1 MNNINNLA
9 EDIPETTHEFLIDL
23 VGSVTKRRF
32 AGEFKCKIPTL
43 KDQAMIDKHRAVLNG
58 EFPVYLD
65 AGILKL
71 HKMISYLRYTI
82 VDAPMFWRNSDMG
95 YELRDFN
102 VIEGVY
108 DEVMAFEDQ
117 WLKTIWGEDQKDEST
132 EKES

>member
-1 MNNINNLA
+1 MKDLK
-9 EDIPETTHEFLIDL
+9 EDVPDTSHEFVIDL
-23 VGSVTKRRF
+23 VGSITKKRF
-32 AGEFKCKIPTL
+32 LGEFRCKIPTL

-58 EFPVYLD
+58 EYPVYMD

-82 VDAPMFWRNSDMG
+82 VEAPIFWKNADMG

-102 VIEGVY
+102 IIEGVY

-117 WLKTIWGEDQKDEST
+117 WLKTIWGEDKEDGST